1 MKRTARITVGSP
13 LQSDPASSTPMPG
26 PLISSSLIL
35 APIDSKNTS
44 SRASSPAAELFHGW
58 MWITP
63 SWCEWI
69 PSGSAALVK
78 KAVFRNRSQS

>member
-1 MKRTARITVGSP
+1 
-13 LQSDPASSTPMPG
+13 MPG

-35 APIDSKNTS
+35 TPIASKNTS

-78 KAVFRNRSQS
+78 AGRNRSQS